1 MNDHVALSLATA
13 ILKDADIECVMFDG
27 HAAIIE
33 GSISAIQKRIMVLDG
48 DSGTARALLMGT
60 EIRDSKESMGIVR

>member
-13 ILKDADIECVMFDG
+13 ILKDADIECVMFDS

>member
-33 GSISAIQKRIMVLDG
+33 
-48 DSGTARALLMGT
+48 
-60 EIRDSKESMGIVR
+60 